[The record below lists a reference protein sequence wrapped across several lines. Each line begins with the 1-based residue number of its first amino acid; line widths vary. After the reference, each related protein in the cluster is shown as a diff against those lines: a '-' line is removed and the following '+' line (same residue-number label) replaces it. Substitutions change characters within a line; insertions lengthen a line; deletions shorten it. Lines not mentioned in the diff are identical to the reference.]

1 MFISRKKELSELT
14 SALSSWDKKTAVLIY
29 GKRRTGKTTL
39 IGEAARFFD
48 GTVINH
54 LCVSSTFEGNLE
66 LMGRSVCR
74 ALSLPEIQFQT
85 IFDLMDF
92 LKTQDKKILL
102 IIDEYSYLK
111 QTRKQYEVD
120 SIMQG
125 VIDHLPSNVK
135 LILCGSYITMMKELL
150 TESDPLFGRFTLI
163 QHIREFDY
171 FDASCFCNDL
181 SPTEKVA
188 FYAVFGGSP
197 FVLDHLD
204 YHQSLRENIIRLLLP
219 ETGLIRSHIENIM
232 LKEIQKAYDTRILEV
247 LGNGKKRYSEIAAA
261 LRIRETGL
269 LEKQL
274 KNLLNMETIRKSEP
288 INRTGDAQKRFYEI
302 TDNLM
307 RFYFSF
313 IFGSAGSI
321 MRIGADQYY
330 RMMIEDRLRQFI
342 SRRLEGIALQYFQR
356 MSGKGVYQDAMDF
369 GSYWYDDPVARKNG
383 EFDCVIKRKNHL
395 FDFYECKYYDH
406 PMTLGE
412 CRKEEEQVLRQNGIA
427 VNEIGRIGFVCTGG
441 FDFPD
446 TEKRIGL
453 EESYVLINGDI
464 LYKMDV

>member
-1 MFISRKKELSELT
+1 
-14 SALSSWDKKTAVLIY
+14 
-29 GKRRTGKTTL
+29 
-39 IGEAARFFD
+39 
-48 GTVINH
+48 
-54 LCVSSTFEGNLE
+54 
-66 LMGRSVCR
+66 
-74 ALSLPEIQFQT
+74 
-85 IFDLMDF
+85 MDF

-204 YHQSLRENIIRLLLP
+204 YHQPLRENIIRLLLP

-330 RMMIEDRLRQFI
+330 RMMIEDRLHQFI

-446 TEKRIGL
+446 TEKHIGL